1 MPPSLWFLV
10 VGAIFVVMAL
20 AASLLRR
27 LPLSSAM
34 LYLAIGVALGPYGI
48 GAVRLDAVRHSLLV
62 ERVTEVGVLV
72 SLFAAGLK
80 LRIPWT
86 DRRWLVPVRLASL
99 SMMLTVGLVAAAGVL
114 WLGLPLGAAVL
125 LGAILAPTDPVLA
138 SEVQVEHATD
148 QDRLRFALT
157 GEAGLND
164 GSAFPF
170 VMLGLGLLGLHELGA
185 SGARWLAVDVVW
197 AVTGGLAIGAL
208 LGTTVARTVVYLRKT
223 HREAVGLDDFLA
235 LGLVALAYG
244 AALLAHTYGFLAVF
258 AAGLALRRIA
268 RLASGEHAAPD
279 VVEGAVDVQDP
290 ATHETTA
297 SAYMAREILGFNERL
312 ERIAEVALVL
322 LVGILLP
329 LGTLPRDALWFVPL
343 LFLVIRPFAVWVAMP
358 GRSVWRLQR
367 RLIAWFG
374 VRGVGSIYY
383 LAYALQHGVVPGTAE
398 QLASLTLTVV
408 AVSVVV
414 HGVSVTPLMSLYGR
428 RVRRGPRAESDG
440 ARRARGRPE
449 A

>member
-34 LYLAIGVALGPYGI
+34 LYLAIGVALGPYGV

-114 WLGLPLGAAVL
+114 WLDLPLGAAVL

-138 SEVQVEHATD
+138 SEVQVARATD

-208 LGTTVARTVVYLRKT
+208 LGTAVARTVVYLRRA

-244 AALLAHTYGFLAVF
+244 LALLAHTYGFLAVF
-258 AAGLALRRIA
+258 AAGLALRRIE
-268 RLASGEHAAPD
+268 RLASGEDAAPD
-279 VVEGAVDVQDP
+279 VVEGAVDVEDP
-290 ATHETTA
+290 ATHEATA
-297 SAYMAREILGFNERL
+297 PAYMAREILGFNERL

-322 LVGILLP
+322 LVGMLLP

-343 LFLVIRPFAVWVAMP
+343 LFLVIRPFAVWVAVP

-428 RVRRGPRAESDG
+428 RVRGGPRAESDR
-440 ARRARGRPE
+440 ALRARGRP
-449 A
+449 AT